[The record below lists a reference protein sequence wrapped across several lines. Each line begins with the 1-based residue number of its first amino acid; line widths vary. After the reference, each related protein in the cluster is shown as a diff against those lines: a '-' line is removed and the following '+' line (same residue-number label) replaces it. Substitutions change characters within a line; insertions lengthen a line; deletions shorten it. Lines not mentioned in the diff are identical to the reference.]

1 MTSAT
6 SDIFASRKAHL
17 QQLLAQAWPIYLG
30 QIAIIAQGI
39 IDTIMAGHA
48 SANDLA
54 AIGVGTSIFGTVYIA
69 ISGILIALM
78 PLIARKYGAGGT
90 TEIGEFVRQGLYLS
104 LILSL
109 VTITALLVPDP
120 FFLIAKVSPL
130 IEAKTRLYL
139 SILAASIPAVMM
151 TRVIQGYMASVL
163 QATLVMKL
171 NFGGLALKLF
181 LNFLFIYWL
190 PGGPEQTAERCAL
203 STTATN
209 WIVLGAGIWLCSRHA
224 ALLPFAVFAK
234 ISKLNYRNIREILA
248 LGIPIGITFFIDYT
262 SITFVGLLIAGFG
275 ATATAAHQIASSFS
289 LLSYLIPLAVGNA
302 ASVLVGKSLGSNR
315 AQDVKQFITSALSL
329 GLILALMVLV
339 ITVFGAHH
347 IASLFTKD
355 SATVTLTAALVGV
368 IGFFHFFDAFLTI
381 ANAILRAYKKTLL
394 PTFIYFISMWGI
406 GVGVGY
412 NLAISQDS
420 LLRKILGLNPI
431 SGPLGFWV
439 ALTGGAFV
447 GALLSLIYLVFIY
460 RRFNY
465 SVRQ

>member
-1 MTSAT
+1 MTAAT
-6 SDIFASRKAHL
+6 GDIFASRKYHL

-78 PLIARKYGAGGT
+78 PLIARRYGAGEI
-90 TEIGEFVRQGLYLS
+90 TEIGETVRQGLYLS
-104 LILSL
+104 LILSF
-109 VTITALLVPDP
+109 VTVTALLIPDP

-130 IEAKTRLYL
+130 IEIKTRAYL
-139 SILAASIPAVMM
+139 SILAVSIPAVMM

-163 QATLVMKL
+163 QAALVMKL
-171 NFGGLALKLF
+171 NFGGLALKLL
-181 LNFLFIYWL
+181 LNFLIIYWI
-190 PGGPEQTAERCAL
+190 PGGAEQTAERCAV
-203 STTATN
+203 STTVTN
-209 WIVLGAGIWLCSRHA
+209 WIILGAGIWLCSRHS
-224 ALLPFAVFAK
+224 ALQPFAVFKK
-234 ISKLNYRNIREILA
+234 ISKLNYKYIREILI
-248 LGIPIGITFFIDYT
+248 LGVPIGITFFIDYT

-315 AQDVKQFITSALSL
+315 AQDARQFGASALLL
-329 GLILALMVLV
+329 GLILALTVLI
-339 ITVFGAHH
+339 ITVFGANH
-347 IASLFTKD
+347 IAGLFTKD
-355 SATVTLTAALVGV
+355 AATVGLTAVLLGV

-406 GVGVGY
+406 GVGIGY
-412 NLAISQDS
+412 NLAIPEESV
-420 LLRKILGLNPI
+420 LRGILGVDRIP
-431 SGPLGFWV
+431 GPLGFWV

-447 GALLSLIYLVFIY
+447 GAVLSLLYLAFVY
-460 RRFNY
+460 RQFSYRG
-465 SVRQ
+465 QQ